1 MSNSN
6 DEKEIAIVQEPVSIP
21 PQTSATDTSNQ
32 DNKVSVD
39 PSGEKYIRSLTED
52 ELAS

>member
-1 MSNSN
+1 MSNN
-6 DEKEIAIVQEPVSIP
+6 DEKEVAVIQEGQAVP
-21 PQTSATDTSNQ
+21 PQSSPSDTSNQ

-39 PSGEKYIRSLTED
+39 PSGEKYIRSLTEE